1 MELRREGM
9 SYTSDT
15 VAELRREYPDAELV
29 MIMGTDM
36 LLSFETWHEWREIL
50 AEASLAVLPR
60 EAGDIESIESAA
72 ERMRREYGAVIYVL
86 DVAPLP
92 MSSSQMRELLVNRQG
107 ADELDG
113 QVYARII
120 KTRDYGAKPQFDWLR
135 RQVYTNWLKPT
146 RVPHVAGCE
155 SEAVKLALRWGEDT
169 GDAAE
174 AGILHDITKK
184 FTLPEQLKLAEKYGI
199 VFDALERENVKL
211 THAITGAALS
221 RDLFGVTERV
231 YGAIRWHTTG
241 RPDMTLL
248 EKIIYLADYIEPT
261 RDFDGVEPLRALAY
275 EDIDAAMALGLRM
288 SLDELAAN
296 GIVPHS
302 DSHRGAE
309 VVRKGKVMHLFGGTA
324 RTASTALPA
333 IVRVTTGATK
343 TIQTAIRPRRIPGL
357 RRLRRRPE
365 GGDRLSSAR
374 TDGTEGEESYLR
386 RLRLR
391 GLCRRPRVRPPV

>member
-1 MELRREGM
+1 MRVAFYGGSFNPPHPAHVRACRLACESLRPDKLLVIPAAIPPHKPLPEGSPDAAERMELTRIAFRDMPEAEVSDMELRREGM

-275 EDIDAAMALGLRM
+275 EDIDAAMALGLKM

-302 DSHRGAE
+302 DSLEALRWY
-309 VVRKGKVMHLFGGTA
+309 GKE
-324 RTASTALPA
+324 
-333 IVRVTTGATK
+333 K
-343 TIQTAIRPRRIPGL
+343 
-357 RRLRRRPE
+357 
-365 GGDRLSSAR
+365 
-374 TDGTEGEESYLR
+374 
-386 RLRLR
+386 
-391 GLCRRPRVRPPV
+391 